1 MSRTKLLAGVLAVLV
16 LLPAARGEEADLA
29 VQRERQK
36 QIQAETDQFVKKI
49 GTMLRV
55 LEYYQVDKAAE
66 QKMLKEVA
74 VALSG
79 LSRDQMTQVIARL
92 DAAAQT
98 PDKTKSEQEIKE
110 AYSRH
115 REIITTLKGLLAK
128 YDAVMS
134 LEQVSERVDYSA

>member
-1 MSRTKLLAGVLAVLV
+1 MARTKLLACASVAVLV
-16 LLPAARGEEADLA
+16 LSLRLARGENEADLS
-29 VQRERQK
+29 VPKERQQ

-74 VALSG
+74 VALAG

-92 DAAAQT
+92 DAAA
-98 PDKTKSEQEIKE
+98 
-110 AYSRH
+110 
-115 REIITTLKGLLAK
+115 
-128 YDAVMS
+128 
-134 LEQVSERVDYSA
+134 